1 MRLSETVIVSLIEQF
16 CLLFNEHSTRRS
28 IGVADWP
35 SLIVRVSDWLGLSTV
50 IPDGQGLNVGIAD
63 WLHC

>member
-28 IGVADWP
+28 IGVADW
-35 SLIVRVSDWLGLSTV
+35 LGLSTV
-50 IPDGQGLNVGIAD
+50 IPDGQGLNIGIAD
-63 WLHC
+63 